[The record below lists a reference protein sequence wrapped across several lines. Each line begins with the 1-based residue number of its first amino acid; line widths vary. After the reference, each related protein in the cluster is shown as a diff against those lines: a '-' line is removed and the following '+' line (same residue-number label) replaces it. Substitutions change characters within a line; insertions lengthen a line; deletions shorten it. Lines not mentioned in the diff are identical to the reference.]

1 MGKNQFKDISDFAFR
16 NRLKRWVFL
25 LLPSRISVWLFR
37 RLLDPD
43 IERNSL
49 SAAKFLVDAQKLYP
63 SKYFLLLPKF
73 LRFSLRLT
81 QTNLPNTF
89 LRQFVN
95 SVAETRRQPARRA
108 SISESIYKSII
119 NLDYQQSS
127 AHGWKLI
134 SLALTGFGFIR
145 AGTVARKYCL
155 EAAMQE
161 VLDGK
166 ATSRTLHLAING
178 MLECRRFNE
187 AIHLIESHALNPD
200 SLSRTDTYGD
210 YLDLMGQRRPNFAIS
225 KLATAIPNDDFACD
239 LITDKSIA
247 LVATGEINSLSGENI
262 DRHDT
267 VARVKFQG
275 FDIMPKSEFSGSRCD
290 LTFYTEDLVDKF
302 VTKSVSDPTYLEFL
316 KDVKLIVLKQ
326 PRVDQL
332 GTVPVRN
339 METRAPTFM
348 TTATSGTLFLFDI
361 LRHQPKKVTLFGFN
375 YYTERQVYNSAL
387 LDFYKKSNAYADIGL
402 PKNWFD
408 LSSHQK
414 ASATIASGFIPH
426 DPRSDFLLVKNLYEL
441 SGLIDGTPEVLEI
454 LNLTADQYDARLEE
468 MLGDW

>member
-1 MGKNQFKDISDFAFR
+1 MG
-16 NRLKRWVFL
+16 L
-25 LLPSRISVWLFR
+25 
-37 RLLDPD
+37 
-43 IERNSL
+43 
-49 SAAKFLVDAQKLYP
+49 
-63 SKYFLLLPKF
+63 
-73 LRFSLRLT
+73 
-81 QTNLPNTF
+81 
-89 LRQFVN
+89 
-95 SVAETRRQPARRA
+95 
-108 SISESIYKSII
+108 
-119 NLDYQQSS
+119 
-127 AHGWKLI
+127 
-134 SLALTGFGFIR
+134 
-145 AGTVARKYCL
+145 
-155 EAAMQE
+155 
-161 VLDGK
+161 
-166 ATSRTLHLAING
+166 
-178 MLECRRFNE
+178 
-187 AIHLIESHALNPD
+187 
-200 SLSRTDTYGD
+200 
-210 YLDLMGQRRPNFAIS
+210 RRPNFAIS
-225 KLATAIPNDDFACD
+225 KLATVTPKKNVACE

-262 DRHDT
+262 DQHDT

-275 FDIMPKSEFSGSRCD
+275 FDIMPKSQFSGSRCD

-302 VTKSVSDPTYLEFL
+302 VTKSVSDPTYIEFL
-316 KDVKLIVLKQ
+316 EDVKLIVLKQ
-326 PRVDQL
+326 PQAAQL

-361 LRHQPKKVTLFGFN
+361 LRHQPKRVKLFGFN
-375 YYTERQVYNSAL
+375 YYTERQLYNSAL

-454 LNLTADQYDARLEE
+454 LNLTADEYDARLEE

>member
-1 MGKNQFKDISDFAFR
+1 MKTKPFKELSDFAVQ
-16 NRLKRWVFL
+16 NKLKRLVFL
-25 LLPSRISVWLFR
+25 LTPNLISTWAFGKFLK
-37 RLLDPD
+37 PD
-43 IERNSL
+43 QQHSSL
-49 SAAKFLVDAQKLYP
+49 IAAKFLVDAQKIY
-63 SKYFLLLPKF
+63 SARFFYFLPKF
-73 LRFSLRLT
+73 LSFAL
-81 QTNLPNTF
+81 QIAETNLPNTYLQL
-89 LRQFVN
+89 LRK
-95 SVAETRRQPARRA
+95 SVVASRRNPIQRRLIA
-108 SISESIYKSII
+108 GRVLAATT
-119 NLDYQQSS
+119 NLKIQQTS

-155 EAAMQE
+155 EAALQE
-161 VLDGK
+161 ILDGK
-166 ATSRTLHLAING
+166 ANSRTLHLAISG
-178 MLECRRFNE
+178 LLEYRRFNE
-187 AIHLIESHALNPD
+187 AIHLIESHASNPD
-200 SLSRTDTYGD
+200 SRSSADTYGD
-210 YLDLMGQRRPNFAIS
+210 YLELMGQRRPNFAIS
-225 KLATAIPNDDFACD
+225 ETATATPKDDVACN

-302 VTKSVSDPTYLEFL
+302 VTKSVADPTYLEFL
-316 KDVKLIVLKQ
+316 KDVKLIVLKR
-326 PRVDQL
+326 PRADQL

-361 LRHQPKKVTLFGFN
+361 LRRQPKRVKLFGFN

-408 LSSHQK
+408 LSSLQK

-454 LNLTADQYDARLEE
+454 LNLTADEYDARLEE

>member
-1 MGKNQFKDISDFAFR
+1 VKTKPFKEISDFAVQ
-16 NRLKRWVFL
+16 NKLKRLVFL
-25 LLPSRISVWLFR
+25 LAPNLISTWAFGKFLK
-37 RLLDPD
+37 PD
-43 IERNSL
+43 QQHSSL
-49 SAAKFLVDAQKLYP
+49 QAAKFLVDAQKIY
-63 SKYFLLLPKF
+63 SARFFYFLPKF
-73 LRFSLRLT
+73 LSFAL
-81 QTNLPNTF
+81 QIAETNLPNTYLQL
-89 LRQFVN
+89 LRK
-95 SVAETRRQPARRA
+95 SVVASRRNPIQRRLIA
-108 SISESIYKSII
+108 GRVLAATT
-119 NLDYQQSS
+119 NLKIQQSS

-155 EAAMQE
+155 EAALQE
-161 VLDGK
+161 ILDGK
-166 ATSRTLHLAING
+166 ANSRTLHLAIG
-178 MLECRRFNE
+178 GLLECRRFDE
-187 AIHLIESHALNPD
+187 AIHLIESHASNPN
-200 SLSRTDTYGD
+200 SRSSADTYGD
-210 YLDLMGQRRPNFAIS
+210 YLELMGQRRP
-225 KLATAIPNDDFACD
+225 KLLTNKLTQTAPSDDTMSD
-239 LITDKSIA
+239 LITGKSVA
-247 LVATGEINSLSGENI
+247 LVATGEIKTHSGEEI

-290 LTFYTEDLVDKF
+290 LSFYTEDLVDKF
-302 VTKSVSDPTYLEFL
+302 FTKSGSDLSYLDFL

-326 PRVDQL
+326 PQAAPL

-339 METRAPTFM
+339 LETRAPTFM

-361 LRHQPKKVTLFGFN
+361 LRRQPKRVKLFGFN
-375 YYTERQVYNSAL
+375 YYTERQIYNSAL

>member
-1 MGKNQFKDISDFAFR
+1 MGNNQFKEIADFAFR
-16 NRLKRWVFL
+16 NRVKRWIFL

-37 RLLDPD
+37 RLLDAD

-49 SAAKFLVDAQKLYP
+49 SAAKFLVDAQKLYA

-73 LRFSLRLT
+73 LRFALRLA
-81 QTNLPNTF
+81 QTNLPNSF
-89 LRQFVN
+89 LRLFIN
-95 SVAETRRQPARRA
+95 SVTETRRHPARRKL
-108 SISESIYKSII
+108 ISEHIYKSTL
-119 NLDYQQSS
+119 NLDHRQTS

-145 AGTVARKYCL
+145 SGTVARKYCL
-155 EAAMQE
+155 EAALQE

-166 ATSRTLHLAING
+166 SNSRTLHLAING
-178 MLECRRFNE
+178 LLECRRFNE
-187 AIHLIESHALNPD
+187 AIHLIESHASNPD
-200 SLSRTDTYGD
+200 SRSYADTYGD
-210 YLDLMGQRRPNFAIS
+210 YLEIMGQRRPNFAIS
-225 KLATAIPNDDFACD
+225 KLARATPIDDVACD

-275 FDIMPKSEFSGSRCD
+275 FDIMPQSEFSGSRCD

-302 VTKSVSDPTYLEFL
+302 VTKSVSDPIYLEFL
-316 KDVKLIVLKQ
+316 KDVKLIILK
-326 PRVDQL
+326 RRN
-332 GTVPVRN
+332 TVKIGKTPARN
-339 METRAPTFM
+339 MKVWAPTFM

-361 LRHQPKKVTLFGFN
+361 LMHQPKRVKLFGFN

-387 LDFYKKSNAYADIGL
+387 LNFYKESDAYAEIGL

-414 ASATIASGFIPH
+414 TSATIASGFIPH

-454 LNLTADQYDARLEE
+454 LNLTADEYDERLEE

>member
-1 MGKNQFKDISDFAFR
+1 M
-16 NRLKRWVFL
+16 FL
-25 LLPSRISVWLFR
+25 LLPSGISVWLFR
-37 RLLDPD
+37 RLLDHD

-49 SAAKFLVDAQKLYP
+49 SAAKFLVDAQKLYT

-73 LRFSLRLT
+73 LRFSLRLA

-95 SVAETRRQPARRA
+95 SVAETRRHPARRA
-108 SISESIYKSII
+108 SISESIFKSII
-119 NLDYQQSS
+119 NLDHQQSS

-155 EAAMQE
+155 DAALQE
-161 VLDGK
+161 VLDGN
-166 ATSRTLHLAING
+166 ANSRTLYLAISG
-178 MLECRRFNE
+178 LLEYRRFDE
-187 AIHLIESHALNPD
+187 AIHLIESHASNPD
-200 SLSRTDTYGD
+200 LRSPTDTYGD
-210 YLDLMGQRRPNFAIS
+210 YLELMGLRRPNFAIR
-225 KLATAIPNDDFACD
+225 KLATVTPKDDVTCE

-275 FDIMPKSEFSGSRCD
+275 FDIMPRSEFSGSRCD
-290 LTFYTEDLVDKF
+290 LTFYTKDLADKF
-302 VTKSVSDPTYLEFL
+302 VTKSGSDPSYLDFL

-326 PRVDQL
+326 PQAAPL

-339 METRAPTFM
+339 LETRAPTFM

-361 LRHQPKKVTLFGFN
+361 LRHQPKRVKLFGFN
-375 YYTERQVYNSAL
+375 FYTSRQVYNSAL
-387 LDFYKKSNAYADIGL
+387 LDFYNNSNAYAEIGL
-402 PKNWFD
+402 PKNWFN
-408 LSSHQK
+408 LSTHQRR
-414 ASATIASGFIPH
+414 SATISHGFIPH

-454 LNLTADQYDARLEE
+454 LNLTADEYDARLEE